1 MRRLRKLTAAM
12 AAMATT
18 MKSIMIKNIFLAQLT
33 DLLDLLAHGTPV
45 HAVSLLTQAVRL
57 CCAETTP
64 TDVSCPSLASGW
76 ANVREH

>member
-33 DLLDLLAHGTPV
+33 DLLDLLALGTPV
-45 HAVSLLTQAVRL
+45 HGGLTANPGGEAVL
-57 CCAETTP
+57 C
-64 TDVSCPSLASGW
+64 
-76 ANVREH
+76 